1 MAGTTHYLSGKCKW
15 ARLITPDT
23 KYNKYTIDVQLD
35 DEQLKLYR
43 SFKLKGPVKEGN
55 YVTLPRKAAD
65 GRPEVVNPEG
75 APVTDLIG
83 NDSEVTCKIEV
94 YNYDNKHGKGSG
106 TRLMA
111 VMVNNLVKY
120 EKPVEGSADAAVGGQ
135 PPLSTPPASTPRKR
149 IPF

>member
-15 ARLITPDT
+15 ARLLKPDE

-35 DEQLKLYR
+35 EEQQKLYR
-43 SFKLKGPVKEGN
+43 SFKLKGPIKEGG

-65 GRPEVVNPEG
+65 GRPEVVTPEG

-94 YNYDNKHGKGSG
+94 YNYDNKFGKGSG
-106 TRLMA
+106 ARLMA
-111 VMVNNLVKY
+111 VMVDKLVKY
-120 EKPVEGSADAAVGGQ
+120 EKPAEGATPTAEAQVENSASAGA
-135 PPLSTPPASTPRKR
+135 PRKR